1 MSAANIPELFL
12 FIAILA
18 IATPIVGSYMAWLF
32 LKTSFG
38 RWERGIYGLM
48 GVRFEEEM
56 NWKEYA
62 AALLCFNA
70 LGLAVLFAIQLLQ
83 SRLPLNPNGAGEI
96 SWHSAF
102 NTAVSFVTNTNWQ
115 GYAGETSMSYLTQA
129 AGLTV
134 QNFLSAATGIAVAI
148 ALSRGVARREETS
161 LGNFWVDLT
170 RTTLYLLLPL
180 SLLFAIL
187 LVGQGIVQS
196 ISSNLSATTLEGETQ
211 AIPLG
216 PVASQ
221 VAIKMLGTNGGGFFN
236 ANAAHP
242 FENPTAL
249 SNFLQML
256 AIFLIPASLV
266 NCYGRIVKSK
276 KHAWIIWGVM
286 LFLFLVMLAT
296 SLYSEN
302 LANPVLGASA
312 SMEGKETRFGVF
324 ESVLFSVVT
333 TAASCGAVNAMHASL
348 SPLSGGIAMLGM
360 MLGEVVFGGVGAGLY
375 GMMLFILL
383 TIFMAGLMVGRTPE
397 YLGKKIEQREIT
409 MVILAVLAPSACIL
423 LGTAL
428 AVVLP
433 AGLSSM
439 GNSGPHGFSEALYA
453 FTSAAANNGS
463 AFAGLNA
470 NTPFYNIALGLAM
483 LVGRFGVILPI
494 LAVAGSLARKKI
506 APPSPGTFRVDT
518 PLFGILLVG
527 VILIVGGLT
536 FFPALA
542 LGPIAEHFLLQ
553 AGRAF

>member
-115 GYAGETSMSYLTQA
+115 GYAGETTMSYLTQA

-211 AIPLG
+211 VIPLG